1 MKRAKKGEK
10 SPWTT
15 KKIKSEDLLNKMTKA
30 EFLEGKTLHT
40 AGAPGIRIDQSG
52 FSRRE
57 KTLLS

>member
-1 MKRAKKGEK
+1 MKRAKKRREK
-10 SPWTT
+10 SLDHE
-15 KKIKSEDLLNKMTKA
+15 KNQIEDLLNKMTKA